1 MDRTSEKLTVFFEE
15 PFYVG
20 IFERVS
26 DGKLYVCKVFFGA
39 EPTDAEVYRFLL
51 DRHDGLLFSPAVA
64 AVIKEREMRPKR
76 AKREARKQM
85 ENVGI
90 GTKAQRALSLRREQS
105 KSEQKALGRKE
116 RETEKL
122 RRFERKQLKR
132 KEKHRG
138 RYPPCV
144 FLSYL
149 NSLFLFRRKNIIFIV
164 FV

>member
-26 DGKLYVCKVFFGA
+26 DGKLYVCKVIFGA

-51 DRHDGLLFSPAVA
+51 DRHDGLSHFCRLSFRPAVA
-64 AVIKEREMRPKR
+64 AAIKEREMRPKR

-105 KSEQKALGRKE
+105 KSEQKVLDREE
-116 RETEKL
+116 REVEKL

-138 RYPPCV
+138 R
-144 FLSYL
+144 
-149 NSLFLFRRKNIIFIV
+149 
-164 FV
+164 

>member
-1 MDRTSEKLTVFFEE
+1 MSRKADPVFFEE

-26 DGKLYVCKVFFGA
+26 DGKLYVCKVIFGT
-39 EPTDAEVYRFLL
+39 EPTGRGKCTCFLL

-64 AVIKEREMRPKR
+64 AAIKEREMRPKR

-105 KSEQKALGRKE
+105 KSEQKVLDREE
-116 RETEKL
+116 REVEKL

-138 RYPPCV
+138 R
-144 FLSYL
+144 
-149 NSLFLFRRKNIIFIV
+149 
-164 FV
+164 

>member
-26 DGKLYVCKVFFGA
+26 DGNLYVCKVIFGA

-64 AVIKEREMRPKR
+64 AAIKEREMRPKR

-105 KSEQKALGRKE
+105 KSEQKVLDREE
-116 RETEKL
+116 REVEKL

-138 RYPPCV
+138 R
-144 FLSYL
+144 
-149 NSLFLFRRKNIIFIV
+149 
-164 FV
+164 

>member
-26 DGKLYVCKVFFGA
+26 DGKLYVCKVIFGA

-64 AVIKEREMRPKR
+64 AAIKER

-105 KSEQKALGRKE
+105 KSEQKVLDREE
-116 RETEKL
+116 REVEKL

-138 RYPPCV
+138 R
-144 FLSYL
+144 
-149 NSLFLFRRKNIIFIV
+149 
-164 FV
+164 